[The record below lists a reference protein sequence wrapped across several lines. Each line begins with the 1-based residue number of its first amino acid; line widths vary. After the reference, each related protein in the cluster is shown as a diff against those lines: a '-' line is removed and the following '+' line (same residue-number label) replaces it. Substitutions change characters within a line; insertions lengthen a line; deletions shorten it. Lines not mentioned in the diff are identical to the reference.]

1 MKPEEKFWETK
12 KLEDMSTDEWE
23 ALCDGCGKCCLE
35 KLIFEDDS
43 LAFTNVACCQL
54 DLETCRCMHY
64 DERSRYVPE
73 CVRITPA
80 DLEDIYWLPK
90 TCAYRRLHEG
100 KPLPSWHPL
109 ITGDR
114 LSVHRARMSARG
126 RCVSAKPAGEFAD
139 YIVEWDDL

>member
-1 MKPEEKFWETK
+1 MKPEDKFWETK
-12 KLEDMSTDEWE
+12 KLEEMNAGEWE

-64 DERSRYVPE
+64 KERSLYVPE

-109 ITGDR
+109 VTGDP

-126 RCVSAKPAGEFAD
+126 RCVTAKPAEEFAD